1 MNPTRV
7 THGVPKMWR
16 NVDTFRG
23 MCVLLPTVDEKRQ
36 MPPISGARAISRQ
49 KKILSDGTHNN
60 SWAPEMMF
68 QSRRILRLK
77 RCEKAT
83 TAFIS
88 QVHTQCVL
96 QGPEV
101 PWCSA
106 LSLIW
111 FQEHQHRPACSCKKK
126 KATWILIIQ
135 LMISILL
142 KQSVIHSQL
151 FITLLKWCDSL
162 FYKYC
167 GEQQTSWIKKSHPA
181 SLTLRLI
188 LLSFWRSWSLEKAA
202 KMTPKK
208 PKTSL
213 RVWSQF
219 VLRENFSQRWQQESE
234 SSFNSHNFF
243 AYF

>member
-1 MNPTRV
+1 
-7 THGVPKMWR
+7 
-16 NVDTFRG
+16 
-23 MCVLLPTVDEKRQ
+23 MCPAAHCRWKAADASHLRSSSYFQT
-36 MPPISGARAISRQ
+36 

-101 PWCSA
+101 PRCSA

-188 LLSFWRSWSLEKAA
+188 LLILLSFWRSCSLEKAA

-208 PKTSL
+208 PQTSL